1 MIIMIITDALNI
13 FLSFATMSN
22 KTSETTRKWYQ
33 EKMEKA
39 QKEVKE
45 YADKVT
51 CYAKEVASYG
61 LKLKNASQ
69 QEKRLTNW
77 AMYHSW
83 QESLS
88 LAVRQQTDG
97 IFQNFYGAL
106 TYGAAVIAAT
116 HAVQMWNAVKA
127 AHADDGVMAAVKNS
141 AKQMM
146 NKDALGISTCMRDV
160 EAMKTESLPQYLEKI
175 GKIFENIR
183 NISFE
188 AKKVVKKGNVY
199 HNQVESSQNHAAEVL
214 KCVIFAMA
222 EFKRAMYV
230 VCDADIYRNISVRL
244 SHFLHHANILPLL
257 KMFPKTFSQPS
268 ADSPW
273 SMVFQLLGNQLV
285 GELVATLVSEEDKKN
300 MVASRVMK
308 TSKVRFKTEQGEK
321 WHEVEIPVTYTAR
334 VNLPMDEDT
343 QIAIITVGTISKE
356 VEEMRRLCL
365 KATQEAEEEAM
376 THTTQAQAYATEVV
390 RCASQLKDAY
400 AKNSLKNWEMY
411 PQWRE
416 GLSRTVKCRTDDFF
430 QCFLHSLAH
439 AMSASVFADVATVW
453 VEVGRRSP
461 WMDDQ
466 SVFSSAKELAKAMS
480 EKAMTWANR
489 YTQDADKGTG
499 ESLLLRERLK
509 QLGEAFTSIQRVC
522 NEAKIDVIFPCKIS
536 EYSSRCDLPEASS
549 RKQIAKIYAT
559 KAAESAFL
567 AITQFAEVMNIAC
580 SKSMYP
586 DISCGLS
593 CFLIDA
599 CIWRWVSGK
608 HVDAF
613 SDSCGSVVPQLMG
626 KLVKTMVV
634 ALVAKKDK
642 KALEIVM
649 NEIDVHI
656 IHRMYCWIQDGED
669 WVQLKQEGLNIGH
682 YIEDTSYLMKD
693 SDAYAICGSIHYL
706 TRVIAMAKHAAFV
719 SEAKKTMDD
728 VIRSMACIT
737 SLGDPHLSAKLEK
750 VTERWLE
757 IVKRLAAGISGER
770 YYPIIR
776 LEATVLYKLHERAQE
791 AKNEK

>member
-1 MIIMIITDALNI
+1 MITTNVLNI
-13 FLSFATMSN
+13 FQSFATMSD
-22 KTSETTRKWYQ
+22 KTFEATRKLCRGST
-33 EKMEKA
+33 EKA

-51 CYAKEVASYG
+51 CYAKEVARYG
-61 LKLKNASQ
+61 LKLKNDYQ

-77 AMYHSW
+77 AMYHLW

-88 LAVRQQTDG
+88 LVARQQTDG
-97 IFQNFYGAL
+97 IFQSFYGAL

-116 HAVQMWNAVKA
+116 HAIQMWDAIKVAN
-127 AHADDGVMAAVKNS
+127 ADDGFITSVKNL

-146 NKDALGISTCMRDV
+146 NKDALGIRTCMRDV
-160 EAMKTESLPQYLEKI
+160 EATTTESLPQYLEKI
-175 GKIFENIR
+175 GKIFEKMKE
-183 NISFE
+183 ISFE
-188 AKKVVKKGNVY
+188 AKKAVKTGNVY
-199 HNQVESSQNHAAEVL
+199 NDEVQFSQNHAAEVL

-230 VCDADIYRNISVRL
+230 VCDTNIYRDLSVRL

-257 KMFPKTFSQPS
+257 KMFAKTFSQPS
-268 ADSPW
+268 VDAQW
-273 SMVFQLLGNQLV
+273 SIVFQLLGNQLV

-300 MVASRVMK
+300 RVASRVMK
-308 TSKVRFKTEQGEK
+308 TSKVRFKTEQGER
-321 WHEVEIPVTYTAR
+321 WHEVVIPVAYTVR
-334 VNLPMDEDT
+334 VNLPMDEHT
-343 QIAIITVGTISKE
+343 QTAIITVDTVSKK

-365 KATQEAEEEAM
+365 KATQEAKEQAM
-376 THTTQAQAYATEVV
+376 THAAQVEAYTTEVGG
-390 RCASQLKDAY
+390 CASQLKDAY

-416 GLSRTVKCRTDDFF
+416 GLSRTDKCRTDALFR
-430 QCFLHSLAH
+430 CFLHSLAH
-439 AMSASVFADVATVW
+439 ALSASAFADVATVW
-453 VEVGRRSP
+453 VEVGRRPP
-461 WMDDQ
+461 WMDDHQ
-466 SVFSSAKELAKAMS
+466 FVSLAKSMS
-480 EKAMTWANR
+480 EKAMTWANHHA
-489 YTQDADKGTG
+489 QDVDKGTV
-499 ESLLLRERLK
+499 ESLLFRERLK
-509 QLGEAFTSIQRVC
+509 QLGEAFTSIQRVF
-522 NEAKIDVIFPCKIS
+522 NEAKIDVIFPFKIS
-536 EYSSRCDLPEASS
+536 EYYSRCDLPEASS
-549 RKQIAKIYAT
+549 HKQMAKTYAT
-559 KAAESAFL
+559 KAAESAFF
-567 AITQFAEVMNIAC
+567 AITQFVEVMNIAC
-580 SKSMYP
+580 TKSMYS
-586 DISCGLS
+586 DISCCLS
-593 CFLIDA
+593 CFLVDA

-626 KLVKTMVV
+626 KLVKTMVA
-634 ALVAKKDK
+634 ALVLKKDK
-642 KALEIVM
+642 KTLEIVM

-669 WVQLKQEGLNIGH
+669 WVQLKQADLNIGH

-737 SLGDPHLSAKLEK
+737 SLGDPNLSAKLEK
-750 VTERWLE
+750 VTGIWLE
-757 IVKRLAAGISGER
+757 IVKQLAAGISGER

-776 LEATVLYKLHERAQE
+776 LEATVLYKLNERSQE

>member
-1 MIIMIITDALNI
+1 
-13 FLSFATMSN
+13 MSN
-22 KTSETTRKWYQ
+22 KTFEVTRKLCQ
-33 EKMEKA
+33 ESMEKA

-45 YADKVT
+45 YAGKVT
-51 CYAKEVASYG
+51 CYAKEVARYG
-61 LKLKNASQ
+61 LKLKNAYQ
-69 QEKRLTNW
+69 QENRLTDW

-88 LAVRQQTDG
+88 LVVRQRTDG
-97 IFQNFYGAL
+97 IFQSFYGAL

-116 HAVQMWNAVKA
+116 HAVQMWDAVKVANA
-127 AHADDGVMAAVKNS
+127 AAAVDAEFIASVKNS

-146 NKDALGISTCMRDV
+146 NKDALGIRTCMRDV
-160 EAMKTESLPQYLEKI
+160 ETMTTESLPEYLQKI
-175 GKIFENIR
+175 GKIFEMIQK
-183 NISFE
+183 ISFA
-188 AKKVVKKGNVY
+188 AKKAVKKRSVY
-199 HNQVESSQNHAAEVL
+199 NDEVESSQNHAAEVL

-230 VCDADIYRNISVRL
+230 VCDTNIYRNISVQL
-244 SHFLHHANILPLL
+244 SFFLHHADILPLIT
-257 KMFPKTFSQPS
+257 MFAKALSQPS
-268 ADSPW
+268 ADSQC
-273 SMVFQLLGNQLV
+273 SNVFQFLGNQLV

-308 TSKVRFKTEQGEK
+308 TSKVRFKTEQGER
-321 WHEVEIPVTYTAR
+321 WQEVEIPATYTAR
-334 VNLPMDEDT
+334 VNLPMDEHT
-343 QIAIITVGTISKE
+343 QIAIITVDTVSKE

-365 KATQEAEEEAM
+365 KATQEAKEQAM
-376 THTTQAQAYATEVV
+376 THATQAEAYATEVA
-390 RCASQLKDAY
+390 RCASQLKGAY
-400 AKNSLKNWEMY
+400 AKNSLLKNWETY

-416 GLSRTVKCRTDDFF
+416 GLSRTIKCRTDDLFR
-430 QCFLHSLAH
+430 CFLHSLAH
-439 AMSASVFADVATVW
+439 AMSASAFADVATVW

-466 SVFSSAKELAKAMS
+466 FVSSSAKKLAKSMS
-480 EKAMTWANR
+480 EKAMTWANH
-489 YTQDADKGTG
+489 YAQDADKGTV
-499 ESLLLRERLK
+499 ESLLFRERLK
-509 QLGEAFTSIQRVC
+509 QLGEAFTSIQRVF
-522 NEAKIDVIFPCKIS
+522 NEAKIDVIFPFKIS
-536 EYSSRCDLPEASS
+536 EYYSRCDLPEASS
-549 RKQIAKIYAT
+549 HKQIAKTHAT

-567 AITQFAEVMNIAC
+567 AITQFAEVMNTAC
-580 SKSMYP
+580 TKSMYS
-586 DISCGLS
+586 DISCCLS
-593 CFLIDA
+593 CFLVDA

-634 ALVAKKDK
+634 ALVSKKDK

-669 WVQLKQEGLNIGH
+669 WVQLKQADLNIGH
-682 YIEDTSYLMKD
+682 YIEDTSYLIKD

-728 VIRSMACIT
+728 IIRSMACIT
-737 SLGDPHLSAKLEK
+737 SLGDPSLSAKLEE
-750 VTERWLE
+750 VTGIWLE
-757 IVKRLAAGISGER
+757 IVKHLAAGISGER

-776 LEATVLYKLHERAQE
+776 LEAMVLYKLNERLQK